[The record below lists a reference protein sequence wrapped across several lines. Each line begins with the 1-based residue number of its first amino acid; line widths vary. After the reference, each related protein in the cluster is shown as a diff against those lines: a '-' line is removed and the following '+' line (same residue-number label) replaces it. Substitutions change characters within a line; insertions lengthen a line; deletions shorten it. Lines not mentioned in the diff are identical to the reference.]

1 MKFSAG
7 LSILALLL
15 LLMGCK
21 KQEDPFI
28 SPMYDLIVEG
38 GINTYSKHQYIRL
51 IKPVGFANEEASL
64 NLNPISGAV
73 VSVNDGVQDVPFTE
87 IPGTGI
93 YTAVME
99 NNDGYGAAYTLTINY
114 NHKEYKAVDTL
125 LPVFPIDANYIPLS
139 IKRAQTGGVR
149 LTIPKHTF
157 GTKIAQQWLILPEGK
172 VWDPGKFNESY
183 PYSYSHVYGTPNALH
198 PLIQKARIVDSG
210 INDNLVIYKYSLS
223 ENYSAYLYSVFQ
235 ETDWKGLLSSVPGN
249 VKGNISGNANGFFY
263 AIDVEVQTK
272 SIKELMEN

>member
-1 MKFSAG
+1 MKLSAD
-7 LSILALLL
+7 LWILAVFLLL
-15 LLMGCK
+15 TGCK
-21 KQEDPFI
+21 KQENPFV

-64 NLNPISGAV
+64 NLNPISDAL
-73 VSVNDGVQDVPFTE
+73 VSVNDGIRDVPFTE

-99 NNDGYGAAYTLTINY
+99 DNDRYFSDYTLTIKY
-114 NHKEYKAVDTL
+114 DHKEYKAVDQL
-125 LPVFPIDANYIPLS
+125 RPVFPIDANYIPLS
-139 IKRAQTGGVR
+139 IKKAQAGGVR

-157 GTKIAQQWLILPEGK
+157 GTTNAQQWLILPEGK
-172 VWDPGKFNESY
+172 SWDPGKFNESY

-210 INDNLVIYKYSLS
+210 INDNLVIYKYSIS
-223 ENYSAYLYSVFQ
+223 DDYSIYLYSVFQ
-235 ETDWKGLLSSVPGN
+235 ETDWKGLLSSIPGN

-272 SIKELMEN
+272 SIKELMGN

>member
-1 MKFSAG
+1 MKLRTG
-7 LSILALLL
+7 LWTFGLLL

-21 KQEDPFI
+21 KQEEPFP

-51 IKPVGFANEEASL
+51 IKPVGFADEEASL
-64 NLNPISGAV
+64 NLKPISNAV
-73 VSVNDGVQDVPFTE
+73 LSVNDGVHDVPFTE

-99 NNDGYGAAYTLTINY
+99 NNDNYFADYTLTIKY
-114 NHKEYKAVDTL
+114 DHKEYKAVDRL
-125 LPVFPIDANYIPLS
+125 IPVFPIDANYIPLS
-139 IKRAQTGGVR
+139 IKKAQTGGVR

-157 GTKIAQQWLILPEGK
+157 GTKNAQQWLILPEGK
-172 VWDPGKFNESY
+172 TWDPGKFNESY

-198 PLIQKARIVDSG
+198 PLIQRARIVDSG
-210 INDNLVIYKYSLS
+210 INDNLVIYKYSIS
-223 ENYSAYLYSVFQ
+223 DDYSIYLYSVFQ

-272 SIKELMEN
+272 SIKELMGN